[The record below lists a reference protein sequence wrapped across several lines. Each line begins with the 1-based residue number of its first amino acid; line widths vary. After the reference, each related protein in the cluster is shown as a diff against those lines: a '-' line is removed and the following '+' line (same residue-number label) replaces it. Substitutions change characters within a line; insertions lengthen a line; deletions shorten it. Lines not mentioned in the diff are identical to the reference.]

1 MSLCQAD
8 PATRHTTHFLILILS
23 RPLNNPLQWVL
34 LFWLCKQVNR
44 GSERLNNLPNVYKI
58 LSVRVVGTEASLT
71 WRLCPFYVTHHS
83 PTKPFSLK
91 EAGSPRGQR
100 FKGKSQQTT

>member
-1 MSLCQAD
+1 M
-8 PATRHTTHFLILILS
+8 HFLILILS
-23 RPLNNPLQWVL
+23 QPPNNPLQWVL

-58 LSVRVVGTEASLT
+58 LSVRVVRTEASLT

-91 EAGSPRGQR
+91 EAESPRGQR